1 MVYSMFLKLK
11 MLRTF
16 SKLGDKIM
24 HSDTICNDVSEV
36 GTAERKLK
44 AKRQN
49 GSFWHYMKRWCWQ
62 LDMLR
67 KLWKQGRLMMYSD
80 AFWTMLWKLLK
91 MLKARGINGAF
102 WRYLKRCFRSWNCL
116 ENVESKEAK
125 WCILIFPEECGD
137 DFQGSYWM

>member
-1 MVYSMFLKLK
+1 MFLKLK

-49 GSFWHYMKRWCWQ
+49 GSF
-62 LDMLR
+62 
-67 KLWKQGRLMMYSD
+67 
-80 AFWTMLWKLLK
+80 
-91 MLKARGINGAF
+91 
-102 WRYLKRCFRSWNCL
+102 
-116 ENVESKEAK
+116 
-125 WCILIFPEECGD
+125 
-137 DFQGSYWM
+137 